1 MSEEKDRKELPEKD
15 QKPEAAVNPPMAE
28 KPEKAKKRTKPVN
41 ERGRTP
47 FGRFLRNYGYLFVT
61 VFVMLALFRGIFLLG
76 FVTSGSMETTL
87 PTHSVFLSWHLSY
100 ALGNPAP
107 ERGDIVL
114 FDSDELGQTLV
125 KRVVGLPGE
134 TVSFRDGY
142 VLINGAELE
151 ERYLPV
157 QGITYSRGEDDSF
170 TVPEDCV
177 FLLGDHRDDSL
188 DSRFWQDPFVPA
200 SNIRARALAVVSL
213 WPGNTWLGVRRVG

>member
-1 MSEEKDRKELPEKD
+1 MSEEKDRRELPEKG
-15 QKPEAAVNPPMAE
+15 QKSGKPE
-28 KPEKAKKRTKPVN
+28 KPEKKTN
-41 ERGRTP
+41 ERGKMT
-47 FGRFLRNYGYLFVT
+47 FGAFMRSYGYLFVT
-61 VFVMLALFRGIFLLG
+61 VAVMLALFRGIFLLG

-100 ALGNPAP
+100 AVGDPVP

-134 TVSFRDGY
+134 TVSFQDGR
-142 VLINGAELE
+142 VLINGTALE
-151 ERYLPV
+151 EQYLPV
-157 QGITYSRGEDDSF
+157 QGITYPMNEGDSF
-170 TVPEDCV
+170 TVPEGCV

-188 DSRFWQDPFVPA
+188 DSRFWQDPFVSV
-200 SNIRARALAVVSL
+200 SNIRARALVDVSL

>member
-1 MSEEKDRKELPEKD
+1 MSEEKDRKELPEKT
-15 QKPEAAVNPPMAE
+15 A
-28 KPEKAKKRTKPVN
+28 KPEKAKKRVKPVN
-41 ERGRTP
+41 ERGKMT
-47 FGRFLRNYGYLFVT
+47 FGRFLRSYGYLFVT
-61 VFVMLALFRGIFLLG
+61 VIVMLALFRGIFLLG

-100 ALGNPAP
+100 AVGDPAP

-134 TVSFRDGY
+134 TISFRDGY
-142 VLINGAELE
+142 VLIDGTELE

-157 QGITYSRGEDDSF
+157 QGITYSRGEDDRF
-170 TVPEDCV
+170 TVPEGCV

-188 DSRFWQDPFVPA
+188 DSRFWQDPFISV
-200 SNIRARALAVVSL
+200 SNIRARALVDISL